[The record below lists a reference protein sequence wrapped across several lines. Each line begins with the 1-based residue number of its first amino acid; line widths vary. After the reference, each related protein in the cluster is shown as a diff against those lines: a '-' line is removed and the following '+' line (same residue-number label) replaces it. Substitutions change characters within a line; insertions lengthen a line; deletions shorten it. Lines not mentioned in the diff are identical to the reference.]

1 MTELLTVS
9 NLHMHYFPHRRLG
22 QRAAPKA
29 IHALDDVSFGVAQG
43 ETLGVVGESGSGKS
57 TLARCIIGL
66 LRPTEGTI
74 AFDGLDITQLGAR
87 QLRALRRDISMVF
100 QDPYA
105 SLDPRQR
112 VESIISE
119 PIRVHHLADAKAAR
133 SRVRELLEIVGL
145 RPEHADRYPYEFS
158 GGQRQRIGIARALAA
173 NPKLIICDE
182 AVSALDV
189 SVQAQVLNLLRDI
202 QQEFS
207 LTFVFISHDLGV
219 VRYVA
224 DRVIV
229 MYRGRVVEQGS
240 REHIFETPKH
250 PYTADLLAAVPEPDP
265 GVRKAEAD
273 SNAVTQGVSETTAYN
288 RAGCAYASRCS
299 RMRGD
304 RCLSEVPTLRPA
316 GDGHAACFFPLEQ
329 TADQLH

>member
-9 NLHMHYFPHRRLG
+9 NLHMHYSPHRRVG
-22 QRAAPKA
+22 QRGALKM
-29 IHALDDVSFGVAQG
+29 IHALDDVSFSVAQG
-43 ETLGVVGESGSGKS
+43 QTLGVVGESGSGKS

-66 LRPTEGTI
+66 LSPTEGTI
-74 AFDGLDITQLGAR
+74 AFDGTDITQLGPR
-87 QLRALRRDISMVF
+87 QLRAMRRDMSMVF

-119 PIRVHHLADAKAAR
+119 PIRVHHLADAKATR
-133 SRVRELLEIVGL
+133 TRVRELLEIVGL
-145 RPEHADRYPYEFS
+145 HPQHANRYPYEFS

-173 NPKLIICDE
+173 NPKLIVCDE

-189 SVQAQVLNLLRDI
+189 SVQAQVLNLLKDI
-202 QQEFS
+202 QREFS
-207 LTFVFISHDLGV
+207 LTYVFISHDLGV

-229 MYRGRVVEQGS
+229 MYRGRVVEQNS
-240 REHIFETPKH
+240 REHIFDQPKH

-265 GVRKAEAD
+265 RGRQTQSSDEVVAERVEATSAD
-273 SNAVTQGVSETTAYN
+273 SE
-288 RAGCAYASRCS
+288 GCPYASRCS
-299 RMRGD
+299 QKHPD
-304 RCLSEVPTLRPA
+304 RCLSEAPKLDRI
-316 GDGHAACFFPLEQ
+316 GDGEAACFFPLN
-329 TADQLH
+329 TAGPMN

>member
-9 NLHMHYFPHRRLG
+9 NLHVHYSPHRRVG
-22 QRAAPKA
+22 QRGALKT
-29 IHALDDVSFGVAQG
+29 IHALDDVSFEVPQG
-43 ETLGVVGESGSGKS
+43 QTLGVVGESGSGKS

-66 LRPTEGTI
+66 LSPTEGTI
-74 AFDGLDITQLGAR
+74 DFDGVDITQLGQR
-87 QLRALRRDISMVF
+87 ELRAVRRDISMVF

-119 PIRVHHLADAKAAR
+119 PIRVHRLADAKATR

-145 RPEHADRYPYEFS
+145 HPQHADRYPYEFS

-173 NPKLIICDE
+173 NPKLIVCDE

-189 SVQAQVLNLLRDI
+189 SVQAQVLNLLKDI
-202 QQEFS
+202 QREFS
-207 LTFVFISHDLGV
+207 LTYVFISHDLGV
-219 VRYVA
+219 VRYIA

-229 MYRGRVVEQGS
+229 MYRGRVVEQNS
-240 REHIFETPKH
+240 REHIFDRPQH

-265 GVRKAEAD
+265 QGRQALADDDVVAERSLKTGVKGE
-273 SNAVTQGVSETTAYN
+273 
-288 RAGCAYASRCS
+288 GCPYASRCS
-299 RMRGD
+299 RMRPE
-304 RCLSEVPTLRPA
+304 RCLSEDPRLAPV
-316 GDGHAACFFPLEQ
+316 GDGQAACFFPLH
-329 TADQLH
+329 AAGPIN